1 MPFFFRR
8 SLQNKTTHLWGPPD
22 WLIGSVIGEKVS
34 FDFRK
39 SPPKPYFEILYLDHD
54 LRVHKTGQGNV
65 FVQEPKRND
74 VFFSEKRQMCHVI
87 IVGGFP
93 VLLTKTKLG
102 TQIQLSTIQWNETL
116 VWEFSTINKVLNSSV
131 EGWWRVNLIPRCA
144 KHFEEI
150 WRWNIEISWKITA
163 AKSNLEKHTL
173 IIL

>member
-1 MPFFFRR
+1 MLFFFRR
-8 SLQNKTTHLWGPPD
+8 SLQTKRRTFGAHI
-22 WLIGSVIGEKVS
+22 LIGSVIGEKVS

-102 TQIQLSTIQWNETL
+102 TQIQFSTIQWNETL
-116 VWEFSTINKVLNSSV
+116 SSFLGV
-131 EGWWRVNLIPRCA
+131 
-144 KHFEEI
+144 
-150 WRWNIEISWKITA
+150 
-163 AKSNLEKHTL
+163 EKHGL
-173 IIL
+173 KA